1 MKNYWLWLSIVCFAI
16 FILQLIVPDL
26 TDAFTLTQASFHE
39 PWRFLTAIF
48 CHASF
53 PHLLYNLFAL
63 ILFGLILENLI
74 GSGKF
79 LTLFFG
85 AGILANLIAVNFY
98 SASLGASGAIFGII
112 GCLAVL
118 KPKMMVWAF
127 SLPMPMVLASIL
139 WAAGDL
145 LNIVVPYSNTGSL
158 AHLAGLAVG
167 LIAGFF
173 LRFSRENRATR
184 VEWKIQIPESYM
196 SQWERSYLGK

>member
-1 MKNYWLWLSIVCFAI
+1 MKNYWLWLSVLCFAV
-16 FILQLIVPDL
+16 FILQALIPGM
-26 TDAFTLTQASFHE
+26 TDTFTLTQASFHE

-48 CHASF
+48 CHASL

-74 GSGKF
+74 GSKKF
-79 LTLFFG
+79 LILFLG

-118 KPKMMVWAF
+118 RPGLMVWAF
-127 SLPMPMVLASIL
+127 SLPMPMVIASIL

-145 LNIVVPYSNTGSL
+145 LNIVAPYSNTGSL

-167 LIAGFF
+167 LIAGVF
-173 LRFSRENRATR
+173 LRLSKEKQSAR

-196 SQWERSYLGK
+196 SQWEKSYLGK